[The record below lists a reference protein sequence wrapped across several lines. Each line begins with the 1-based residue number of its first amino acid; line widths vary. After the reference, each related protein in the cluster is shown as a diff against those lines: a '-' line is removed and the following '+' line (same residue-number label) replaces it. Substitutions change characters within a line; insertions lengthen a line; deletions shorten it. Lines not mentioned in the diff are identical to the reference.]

1 MAIKN
6 RTNEP
11 LRYKRGSSALK
22 KVWDYMRRNRT
33 FRFGDVMMITGVTHN
48 YLKAI
53 IWHLS
58 RVGYVEMVE
67 KVKPYSATQFT
78 LIKYTGAKSP
88 SIINGTVFDYNL
100 NKEIKIETTP
110 TLTKLLTCMT
120 GAKMSK
126 HTIATNAGVS
136 FAVAKRWFTKLS
148 EMGIISE
155 IYPIERVD
163 GTKAFLIDLEKI
175 EQLKIDIKSGTFK
188 IKGALNE

>member
-1 MAIKN
+1 MATKN
-6 RTNEP
+6 KTNTP
-11 LRYKRGSSALK
+11 LRYKRNSSALK

-53 IWHLS
+53 IWHLT

-67 KVKPYSATQFT
+67 KTKPYSQTQFT
-78 LIKYTGAKSP
+78 LIKSTGAKSP
-88 SIINGTVFDYNL
+88 SIINGVVFDYNL

-110 TLTKLLTCMT
+110 PLAKLLAHMNEP
-120 GAKMSK
+120 KMSK

-148 EMGIISE
+148 ELEIISE

-163 GTKAFLIDLEKI
+163 GTKAFVIDLEKA
-175 EQLKIDIKSGTFK
+175 EQLKRDIQNGTFK

>member
-1 MAIKN
+1 
-6 RTNEP
+6 
-11 LRYKRGSSALK
+11 
-22 KVWDYMRRNRT
+22 MRRNRT

-53 IWHLS
+53 IWHLT

-67 KVKPYSATQFT
+67 KVKPYSSTQFT

-88 SIINGTVFDYNL
+88 SIINGVVFDYNL

-110 TLTKLLTCMT
+110 ALTKLLAHMNES
-120 GAKMSK
+120 KMSK
-126 HTIATNAGVS
+126 HTIAANAEVS

-148 EMGIISE
+148 EMEIISE

-163 GTKAFLIDLEKI
+163 GVKAFVIDLEKV
-175 EQLKIDIKSGTFK
+175 EQLKTDIKSGAFK

>member
-6 RTNEP
+6 RINEP
-11 LRYKRGSSALK
+11 LRYKRNSSALK

-53 IWHLS
+53 IWHLT

-88 SIINGTVFDYNL
+88 SIINGVVFDYNL

-110 TLTKLLTCMT
+110 ALTKLLAHMNKS
-120 GAKMSK
+120 KMSK

-148 EMGIISE
+148 EMEIISE

-163 GTKAFLIDLEKI
+163 GTKAFMIDLEKVEKLKQDI
-175 EQLKIDIKSGTFK
+175 ESGDFK